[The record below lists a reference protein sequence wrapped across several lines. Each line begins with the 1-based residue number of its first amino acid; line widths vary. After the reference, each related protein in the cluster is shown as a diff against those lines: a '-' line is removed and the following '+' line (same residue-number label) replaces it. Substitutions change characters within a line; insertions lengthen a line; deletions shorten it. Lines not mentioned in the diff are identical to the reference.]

1 MKRSAETALNLV
13 GKFSKT
19 AKGQKA
25 ILAAAAASLGPAPP
39 APPPPRTGGSS
50 AFAKGFDKVLDQI
63 CSSAKGGRP
72 TREAEELGFNMSMI
86 TATGLIDTALLNEI
100 WLVGEVKKMLKLSVR
115 IVTEGVR
122 RAIEFSGTGTYA
134 PYVSKKRLAYERSVV
149 GETLNNWMHNE
160 QGHFPPDPNLR
171 VVQVGWTKEY
181 LKTERGEIKRWRQVE
196 GDPHPARKCAFR

>member
-25 ILAAAAASLGPAPP
+25 ILAAAAASLGP

-72 TREAEELGFNMSMI
+72 TREAEELGFNIAMI
-86 TATGLIDTALLNEI
+86 TATGLIDTALLNE
-100 WLVGEVKKMLKLSVR
+100 V
-115 IVTEGVR
+115 
-122 RAIEFSGTGTYA
+122 
-134 PYVSKKRLAYERSVV
+134 
-149 GETLNNWMHNE
+149 
-160 QGHFPPDPNLR
+160 
-171 VVQVGWTKEY
+171 
-181 LKTERGEIKRWRQVE
+181 
-196 GDPHPARKCAFR
+196 